1 MSVIN
6 LLPVTAA
13 FTACVFVTGGT
24 GKHYQLCYF
33 FQEQSVV
40 QMWIRIIYISDLSKG
55 SDRHS
60 DIPVGTDPEI
70 HI

>member
-6 LLPVTAA
+6 LPPVTTA

-60 DIPVGTDPEI
+60 NIPVGTDPEI